1 MRLLTGVA
9 LDGNLDNPSS
19 KFEISNLLSKLII
32 LWAYY
37 FLQNIII
44 FIKYFTQLS
53 HMHDGEYPHA
63 QLERNIVPFKS

>member
-1 MRLLTGVA
+1 MGYILSLLTGVS
-9 LDGNLDNPSS
+9 LDGNLGNPSS

-53 HMHDGEYPHA
+53 HMMVSIHMH
-63 QLERNIVPFKS
+63 S